1 MPVPPFP
8 FSKLTGYDLNQ
19 LALRGILSITGT
31 RSGDLAIPGI
41 QIADVAE
48 GSLMAMAA
56 LLAAVI
62 QRKNTGYGQFVDVS
76 IFDETL
82 LQTTIIA
89 TALEAGLEEE
99 GLGTI
104 RAGKGKKGRMP
115 EVSVESPRFR
125 KVENN
130 SGDSS

>member
-1 MPVPPFP
+1 
-8 FSKLTGYDLNQ
+8 LT
-19 LALRGILSITGT
+19 RILSITGT

-62 QRKNTGYGQFVDVS
+62 QRKNTGYGQFVDVL

-99 GLGTI
+99 GPGTMMLNGGSPCFGVYETKDI
-104 RAGKGKKGRMP
+104 RQMALAAAEPK
-115 EVSVESPRFR
+115 F
-125 KVENN
+125 
-130 SGDSS
+130 